1 MRLALGAMRGVIV
14 RQLVSR
20 SLLLVGVACVGGIA
34 VSVALARGLSGMLY
48 GVSPSDPIT
57 LSSVAILVLALAGL
71 ASLVP
76 ALRVA
81 FLDPVTVLR
90 EE

>member
-1 MRLALGAMRGVIV
+1 MRGVIV

-20 SLLLVGVACVGGIA
+20 SLRLVGVACAGGIA
-34 VSVALARGLSGMLY
+34 LSVALARGLSGMLY

-71 ASLVP
+71 ASLLP
-76 ALRVA
+76 AVRVA
-81 FLDPVTVLR
+81 FLDPVKVLR
-90 EE
+90 DE